1 MKESN
6 KEIKNQKTGFFYEWV
21 VPIVI
26 AVILAFLI
34 NKFVIYKVKIPSES
48 MVPTLNVNDRLFV
61 TRVYNPEKLDRGDI
75 VVFSYDQEGG
85 AGESTARAAMEE
97 EIKMIKRLIGLPG
110 DVVQIVN
117 GVVSVNGEVLEED
130 YIGAED
136 TFNGTYTVPEGKYFF
151 LGDNRK
157 WSKDS
162 RYWPVTPFV
171 DADDIEGKAVI
182 KVYPFSD
189 FGLIE

>member
-1 MKESN
+1 MKEIN
-6 KEIKNQKTGFFYEWV
+6 KEVKNQKTGFFYEWV
-21 VPIVI
+21 IPIVI

-61 TRVYNPEKLDRGDI
+61 TRVYNPEKLKRGDI
-75 VVFSYDQEGG
+75 VVFSYDQEG
-85 AGESTARAAMEE
+85 E

>member
-1 MKESN
+1 M
-6 KEIKNQKTGFFYEWV
+6 
-21 VPIVI
+21 
-26 AVILAFLI
+26 
-34 NKFVIYKVKIPSES
+34 
-48 MVPTLNVNDRLFV
+48 
-61 TRVYNPEKLDRGDI
+61 
-75 VVFSYDQEGG
+75 
-85 AGESTARAAMEE
+85 
-97 EIKMIKRLIGLPG
+97 
-110 DVVQIVN
+110 
-117 GVVSVNGEVLEED
+117 SVNGEVLEED

-157 WSKDS
+157 CSKDS

-171 DADDIEGKAVI
+171 DAEDIEGKAVI

>member
-6 KEIKNQKTGFFYEWV
+6 KEIKNQKTGFFYEWI

-75 VVFSYDQEGG
+75 VVFSYDNDYSVKRFIDDKQNKRFIFRP
-85 AGESTARAAMEE
+85 ESTDEVFT
-97 EIKMIKRLIGLPG
+97 
-110 DVVQIVN
+110 DY
-117 GVVSVNGEVLEED
+117 VVSYDNASLLKIHGKVVVYITVLD
-130 YIGAED
+130 
-136 TFNGTYTVPEGKYFF
+136 
-151 LGDNRK
+151 
-157 WSKDS
+157 
-162 RYWPVTPFV
+162 
-171 DADDIEGKAVI
+171 
-182 KVYPFSD
+182 
-189 FGLIE
+189 

>member
-75 VVFSYDQEGG
+75 VVFSYDQEG
-85 AGESTARAAMEE
+85 E

-157 WSKDS
+157 CSKDS

-171 DADDIEGKAVI
+171 DAEDIEGKAVI

>member
-75 VVFSYDQEGG
+75 VVFRYDQEG
-85 AGESTARAAMEE
+85 E
-97 EIKMIKRLIGLPG
+97 EI
-110 DVVQIVN
+110 
-117 GVVSVNGEVLEED
+117 
-130 YIGAED
+130 
-136 TFNGTYTVPEGKYFF
+136 
-151 LGDNRK
+151 
-157 WSKDS
+157 
-162 RYWPVTPFV
+162 
-171 DADDIEGKAVI
+171 
-182 KVYPFSD
+182 
-189 FGLIE
+189 